1 MYVHQQLAVLAIVK
15 ANVFQNNFHVKKNW
29 EFFVP
34 KNVIHNEVV
43 VKIWVNRIKY
53 FDL

>member
-1 MYVHQQLAVLAIVK
+1 MCKGICVSVERTTEKNHDNRN
-15 ANVFQNNFHVKKNW
+15 NVHVKKW

-34 KNVIHNEVV
+34 QNVIQNEVV
-43 VKIWVNRIKY
+43 VKIWVNRVKY